1 MRRFIF
7 AVMMLCSNVTVWGQT
22 DPIDQAIQVIRDFLG
37 DPTITPRFLHK
48 DYGAGLAGPNNCFIF
63 SAPGYESIHVDI
75 DKMRIVYWSRDDNEW
90 VMAARTD
97 LPMKSEQEIIT
108 IARQYAQQQV
118 PQLFREFPNLELEI
132 KQRKALA
139 VRFVDGEAQIL
150 KEAIQYIVG
159 YQPYFLNSSGKKIIY
174 APAGCSVSVE
184 PYEGRIVH
192 FGYRYMPMTLTD
204 LTPNFSEA
212 EAKTRIEQAFL
223 NLGAT
228 KAVAV
233 MSSPDEPYN
242 KWVDGLIIGATQT
255 SGLRLAYLFDYVIT
269 IGAPGHEEEF
279 GTEEDPVTW
288 RAAIDAHTGELFF
301 FESFFAGGVEEKEKK
316 MLLHGSRG
324 KHGQFLREQ
333 KMAVGIGIGVLVMG
347 CLLLLWTKR
356 RRRRS
361 AILSQ

>member
-1 MRRFIF
+1 MI
-7 AVMMLCSNVTVWGQT
+7 LCSNIAVWGQT
-22 DPIDQAIQVIRDFLG
+22 DPIDQAIQVIQDFLG
-37 DPTITPRFLHK
+37 DFSITPRFLHK
-48 DYGAGLAGPNNCFIF
+48 DYDAGLTGPNNCFIF
-63 SAPGYESIHVDI
+63 SAPGYTSIKVDI
-75 DKMRIVYWSRDDNEW
+75 DKMKIVFWLRDRNEW

-97 LPMKSEQEIIT
+97 LPMKSEQEIIA

-118 PQLFREFPNLELEI
+118 PQLFKEFPNLELVI
-132 KQRKALA
+132 RQRKEHA
-139 VRFVDGEAQIL
+139 VKFVDGKAQIL
-150 KEAIQYIVG
+150 KEAIRYIVG

-184 PYEGRIVH
+184 PYEGKIVH

-212 EAKTRIEQAFL
+212 EAKTQIEQEFL

-228 KAVAV
+228 QASAV

-255 SGLRLAYLFDYVIT
+255 SGLRLAYLFDYVVT
-269 IGAPGHEEEF
+269 IGGHEDEF
-279 GTEEDPVTW
+279 GTEEDPAIW

-301 FESFFAGGVEEKEKK
+301 FESFCGGAEEKEKK
-316 MLLHGSRG
+316 MLLYGSRR

-333 KMAVGIGIGVLVMG
+333 KMAMGIGIGVLVMG
-347 CLLLLWTKR
+347 CLFFLWAR
-356 RRRRS
+356 RRGRRS
-361 AILSQ
+361 ATLSQ